1 MWLYCLKS
9 VRDTVDISET
19 RRSPVEVGSLSTTIY
34 KVLPNHPTPVVGCL
48 FFSTSNSIASRVPW
62 TNPRWWREHPATLE
76 RPVGARDVVL
86 KKASINAF
94 RDLDIRRS
102 DDEFQ

>member
-34 KVLPNHPTPVVGCL
+34 KVLPNHPTPVVVY
-48 FFSTSNSIASRVPW
+48 FFQ
-62 TNPRWWREHPATLE
+62 PAT
-76 RPVGARDVVL
+76 VL
-86 KKASINAF
+86 LQGFLGQTPGGGVNIP
-94 RDLDIRRS
+94 
-102 DDEFQ
+102 QP